1 MTHTLLSAVRP
12 VRRVAGGCLFA
23 LVAILLS
30 AARALAAPAAITA
43 ISPNNGPDTG
53 GMSVTITGSG
63 FEAVS
68 TVKFG
73 GAAATNVVVH
83 SSESITATS
92 PPGAAGEPV
101 GVNVTEASGS
111 SSPVAR
117 DQFAYDPILSGPW
130 LGLDGNSISNAA
142 DHEWLG
148 PVNEFS
154 QEGIVYDRS
163 FGPTAGQM
171 PGEVEK
177 DTGSSQSYFQARL
190 KYDYEYGMTP
200 VVVIEYEGYDNVFR
214 SDPQFPQNRTPAE
227 ERAGRNTIGDYVNG
241 FVRSA
246 SAILELVNK
255 RYGGM
260 QVLFEPINEP
270 WGYTTPQYSGAQY
283 ADVIAALLP
292 AARAAGIP
300 LDDIYV
306 AATGKGCT
314 ATGECV
320 RNGWLTSMYAAQ
332 PSLQTEIQGWYFHP
346 YGPPSGASEYDSSG
360 IQSLPLVQAAMT
372 SGQNNIIVSEVGYC
386 ADDVGDGSSECT
398 APQQD
403 SAEAEVH
410 LTEMLVNAVVYHEE
424 GWLRALLVYSRNAGG
439 WAMQA
444 LPRKQ
449 LTRQGVALRAF
460 ASLYGLSSWL
470 LASIDPT
477 QGAGVDLLSAFAI

>member
-1 MTHTLLSAVRP
+1 MAVAWLSALAVTQ
-12 VRRVAGGCLFA
+12 VG
-23 LVAILLS
+23 
-30 AARALAAPAAITA
+30 AAAALATPSAITA

-53 GMSVTITGSG
+53 GTSVTIAGSG
-63 FEAVS
+63 FAADA
-68 TVKFG
+68 TVRFA
-73 GAAATNVVVH
+73 GAAATDVVVH
-83 SSESITATS
+83 SSESITAVS
-92 PPGAAGEPV
+92 PAGGVGEPV
-101 GVNVTEASGS
+101 GVSVTGASGT

-130 LGLDGNSISNAA
+130 LGLDNNSISNAA

-154 QEGIVYDRS
+154 KGGIVYDRS
-163 FGPTAGQM
+163 FGSTAGQT
-171 PGEVEK
+171 PSQVGR
-177 DTGSSQSYFQARL
+177 DPGSSRSYFEYQL
-190 KYDYEYGMTP
+190 KYDHEYGMTP
-200 VVVIEYEGYDNVFR
+200 VVVIEYRGYDNVFKP
-214 SDPQFPQNRTPAE
+214 DPQFPQSRTLAE
-227 ERAGRNTIGDYVNG
+227 ERAGRNTIGDYVKG

-246 SAILELVNK
+246 LAIRELVNQ
-255 RYGGM
+255 RYPGM

-292 AARAAGIP
+292 AVRAAGIP

-314 ATGECV
+314 ATGECMS
-320 RNGWLTSMYAAQ
+320 NGWLTSMYAAQ

-346 YGPPSGASEYDSSG
+346 YGPPSGVGEYDSTG

-386 ADDVGDGSSECT
+386 ADDVGDGSSECAT
-398 APQQD
+398 PLQD
-403 SAEAEVH
+403 SAEAERH
-410 LTEMLVNAVVYHEE
+410 LTEMLVNAIPYHEE

-460 ASLYGLSSWL
+460 ASLYGRDAWL
-470 LASIDPT
+470 LASIDPM
-477 QGAGVDLLSAFAI
+477 QGAGVDLLSAFAIY